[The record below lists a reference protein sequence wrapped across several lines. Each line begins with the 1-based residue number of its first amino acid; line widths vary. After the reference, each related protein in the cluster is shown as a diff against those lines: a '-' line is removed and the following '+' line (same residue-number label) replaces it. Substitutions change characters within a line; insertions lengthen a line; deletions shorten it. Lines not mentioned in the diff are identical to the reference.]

1 MAVTKE
7 ELTTFQWTG
16 KDKRGKVLRGERM
29 GRTDSI
35 IKAELRQQGIVP
47 TRVRKKPAALFG
59 SGSGKRIKAR
69 DIATFSRQLATML
82 TSGIPLVSAFTIIS
96 QAAENPRMKKLVEGL
111 RKDVEAGK
119 TLGEALSKHP
129 VYFDELYVSLVEAG
143 ESAGVLDQVL
153 DSIASYKERIESIKG
168 KIKKALFYPAA
179 VIAVAIGVT
188 TLLLVVVIPQF
199 EDMFRGFGADLPAFT
214 RFVVDISHFVQS
226 QGWLLLIGLIATI
239 VGLIQLKKRSKP
251 FAHLLDRVSLKLP
264 VIGPVLEKSALARF
278 SSTLATTFAAGVPL
292 VDALKTVAGATGN
305 VVYQEAVL
313 KVREDV
319 ATGHQ
324 LQLAMQQTGLFPPML
339 IQMTSIGEESGALDE
354 MLQKV
359 ANVYEEEVNNTVDAL
374 SSLLEPIIIV
384 IVGVLV
390 GGMVVAMYLP
400 IFRMAEVVG

>member
-16 KDKRGKVLRGERM
+16 KDKRGKVLKGEKA

-35 IKAELRQQGIVP
+35 VKAELRQQGIVP
-47 TRVRKKPAALFG
+47 TRVKKKPQALFG
-59 SGSGKRIKAR
+59 SGSGKRIKPR

-96 QAAENPRMKKLVEGL
+96 QAAENPRMKKLVDGL
-111 RKDVEAGK
+111 RKDVEAGQ
-119 TLGEALSKHP
+119 TLGEALGKHP
-129 VYFDELYVSLVEAG
+129 YYFDELYVSLVEAG

-168 KIKKALFYPAA
+168 KIKKAMFYPAA
-179 VIAVAIGVT
+179 VIAVALGVT
-188 TLLLVVVIPQF
+188 ALLLVVVIPQF

-226 QGWLLLIGLIATI
+226 QGWLLLIGFIALV
-239 VGLIQLKKRSKP
+239 VGIIQLKKRSKP
-251 FAHLLDRVSLKLP
+251 FAHFLDKISLKIP
-264 VIGPVLEKSALARF
+264 IIGPVLEKSALARF
-278 SSTLATTFAAGVPL
+278 SSTLSITFAAGVPL

-305 VVYQEAVL
+305 VVYRDAVL

-319 ATGHQ
+319 AVGHQ
-324 LQLAMQQTGLFPPML
+324 MQLAMQQTGLFPPML
-339 IQMTSIGEESGALDE
+339 IQMTSIGEESGALDD

-384 IVGVLV
+384 VVGVLV